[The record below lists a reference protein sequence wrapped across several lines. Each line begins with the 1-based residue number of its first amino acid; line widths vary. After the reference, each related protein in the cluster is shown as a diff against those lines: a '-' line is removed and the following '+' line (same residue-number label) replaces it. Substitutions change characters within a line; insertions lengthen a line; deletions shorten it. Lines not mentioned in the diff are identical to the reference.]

1 MVDLAQDLR
10 VKKKISEGR
19 QACQIVTP
27 RTTEEITENHRD
39 FNFAI

>member
-27 RTTEEITENHRD
+27 RTAEDIPANYRD